1 MPQPKPARKR
11 PPKKRRR
18 RRATTRRG
26 LPFVPFA
33 LGAATVAAVVV
44 AVLSIGSDSQATTSE
59 RIVTV
64 SQGVVQSIVSGS
76 GNLEPA
82 NQLNVNF
89 GTSGRITKIYVEEG
103 DHVSKGDLLAKLDNA
118 SQRVDLAQAQAQLVD
133 AQDALTKAEDASTAS
148 TADTS
153 SDTGTTVAVAAQV
166 TPTVTASPTP
176 TPSATPSA
184 TPTPRASATPTP
196 AQAPSRSSG
205 SGGSGGNGNNSS
217 SGGGSSTQSV
227 ESASAAVQSAELAVQ
242 QAQDALDATTL
253 RAPTSGTVASISNS
267 AGDTVG
273 GSQTGAASSD
283 SSSSSAFIVLAQL
296 SKLKLQV
303 ALSESDIG
311 KVEVGQ
317 KATVTINAASG
328 EEVAAHVSDI
338 GILSSASDSS
348 SGQGNGST
356 SSSGAVSY
364 PVTVTLDQTTDGV
377 RAGMSATADIIT
389 SQASGVV
396 VPNQALRGSTVT
408 LVANGERTTQRVQTG
423 VVGDSA
429 TQVVSGLRAGDRV
442 VITSTSAAAG
452 GASSGAGQNRL
463 GGGGFGGGGFGGGGF
478 GGPPGAGG
486 GGGGFRRGG

>member
-18 RRATTRRG
+18 RPATTRRG
-26 LPFVPFA
+26 LPLVPVL
-33 LGAATVAAVVV
+33 LGAAAVAAVAV

-82 NQLNVNF
+82 NQLDVNF
-89 GTSGRITKIYVEEG
+89 GTSGRITKIYVKEG

-133 AQDALTKAEDASTAS
+133 AQEALTTAEDAQ

-153 SDTGTTVAVAAQV
+153 TATAASAGRTVAVAAQA
-166 TPTVTASPTP
+166 TPSPS
-176 TPSATPSA
+176 PSATASPSA

-196 AQAPSRSSG
+196 TQAPSRSGGSG
-205 SGGSGGNGNNSS
+205 SGGSGSS
-217 SGGGSSTQSV
+217 SGGSSTQSV

-242 QAQDALDATTL
+242 EAQDALDATTL
-253 RAPTSGTVASISNS
+253 RAPTSGTIASIAN
-267 AGDTVG
+267 AVGDSVG
-273 GSQTGAASSD
+273 GSSQGA
-283 SSSSSAFIVLAQL
+283 SSSSDTAFIVLAQL
-296 SKLKLQV
+296 SKLKMEV

-311 KVEVGQ
+311 KVKTGQ

-328 EEVAAHVSDI
+328 EEVAAHVSSI
-338 GILSSASDSS
+338 GVLSSSSDSS
-348 SGQGNGST
+348 SAANGSNGS

-364 PVTVTLDQTTDGV
+364 PVVVVLDQTTEGV

-389 SQASGVV
+389 SQASGIV
-396 VPNQALRGSTVT
+396 VPSQALRGSTVT
-408 LVANGERTTQRVQTG
+408 LVANGERSTQRVETG
-423 VVGDSA
+423 VVGDST
-429 TQVVSGLRAGDRV
+429 TQVVSGLKAGDRV
-442 VITSTSAAAG
+442 VITSTSAAA
-452 GASSGAGQNRL
+452 SGAGGQSRLGGGGL
-463 GGGGFGGGGFGGGGF
+463 GGGGFGGGGAFPG
-478 GGPPGAGG
+478 GGPPA
-486 GGGGFRRGG
+486 GGGFRRGG

>member
-26 LPFVPFA
+26 LPFVPVL
-33 LGAATVAAVVV
+33 LGIAAVAAV
-44 AVLSIGSDSQATTSE
+44 AYGVLSVGSDSQATTSE

-64 SQGVVQSIVSGS
+64 SKGVVQSVVSGS

-89 GTSGRITKIYVEEG
+89 GTTGRITKIYVKEG
-103 DHVSKGDLLAKLDNA
+103 DHVSKGDLLGKLDNA

-133 AQDALTKAEDASTAS
+133 AQDALTKAEDASTAD
-148 TADTS
+148 TAAAAA
-153 SDTGTTVAVAAQV
+153 TGTTIAVAAQV
-166 TPTVTASPTP
+166 TPTA

-196 AQAPSRSSG
+196 SAGGNNRSG
-205 SGGSGGNGNNSS
+205 SSNGTS
-217 SGGGSSTQSV
+217 SSTQSV
-227 ESASAAVQSAELAVQ
+227 ESASAAVQSAELAVK
-242 QAQDALDATTL
+242 QAQDALDATSL
-253 RAPTSGTVASISNS
+253 RAPVAGTVASIANGV
-267 AGDTVG
+267 GDSVG
-273 GSQTGAASSD
+273 SSQNAASSD
-283 SSSSSAFIVLAQL
+283 SSSAFIVLAQL
-296 SKLKLQV
+296 SKLKLEV

-328 EEVAAHVSDI
+328 EEVAAHVSEI

-348 SGQGNGST
+348 SSQGNGSS

-364 PVTVTLDQTTDGV
+364 PVVVTLDQTTDGV
-377 RAGMSATADIIT
+377 RAGMSATADIVT

-408 LVANGERTTQRVQTG
+408 LVAGGERTTQRVQTG
-423 VVGDSA
+423 VVGDST
-429 TQVVSGLRAGDRV
+429 TQVVSGLQTGDRV
-442 VITSTSAAAG
+442 VITSTSAAVGSALSRASGQQGRFG
-452 GASSGAGQNRL
+452 GLG
-463 GGGGFGGGGFGGGGF
+463 GGGGFGGGGFG
-478 GGPPGAGG
+478 PP

>member
-26 LPFVPFA
+26 LPFVPA
-33 LGAATVAAVVV
+33 LLAIAAVAAVVV
-44 AVLSIGSDSQATTSE
+44 AVLTVGSDSQATTSE

-89 GTSGRITKIYVEEG
+89 GTSGRITKIYVKEG
-103 DHVSKGDLLAKLDNA
+103 DHVSKGDLLAKVDDA

-133 AQDALTKAEDASTAS
+133 ARDALTKAEDAANED

-153 SDTGTTVAVAAQV
+153 GTGTTIAVAAQV
-166 TPTVTASPTP
+166 TPT
-176 TPSATPSA
+176 ATPSA
-184 TPTPRASATPTP
+184 TPRASATPTATASP
-196 AQAPSRSSG
+196 GEDERS
-205 SGGSGGNGNNSS
+205 GNSDSNGSS
-217 SGGGSSTQSV
+217 SGGGSTQSV

-242 QAQDALDATTL
+242 QAEDALDATTL
-253 RAPTSGTVASISNS
+253 RAPTTGTVASISNS
-267 AGDTVG
+267 VGDTVG
-273 GSQTGAASSD
+273 GSQNGASDAST
-283 SSSSSAFIVLAQL
+283 AFIVLAQL
-296 SKLKLQV
+296 SKLKIEV

-311 KVEVGQ
+311 KVKTGQ

-348 SGQGNGST
+348 SSQSSAGT
-356 SSSGAVSY
+356 SSAVSY
-364 PVTVTLDQTTDGV
+364 PVVVTLDQTTEGV

-389 SQASGVV
+389 SQASGIV
-396 VPNQALRGSTVT
+396 VPNQALRGSSVT
-408 LVANGERTTQRVQTG
+408 LVANGERTTQRVETG
-423 VVGDSA
+423 VVGDST

-452 GASSGAGQNRL
+452 GALSGGASGQQQRF
-463 GGGGFGGGGFGGGGF
+463 GGGGLGFGGGGL
-478 GGPPGAGG
+478 GGPP